1 MELSIVAE
9 NQGALLK
16 VKYAFDLDCWLFFF
30 GGGDEGG
37 SIAKKESHMYIHETK
52 NSLLHN
58 IKTSSFR
65 FCVISDKIFTK
76 FYPQT
81 KKSFRENHI

>member
-1 MELSIVAE
+1 MELSIVAV

-16 VKYAFDLDCWLFFF
+16 VKYTFDLDCWLLFFS
-30 GGGDEGG
+30 GGGG

-52 NSLLHN
+52 ISILHN
-58 IKTSSFR
+58 IKTSSIR